1 MKTKS
6 NKKAVT
12 KKLVLSFVFV
22 SMLLLSLATV
32 CTNLIPSHSAP
43 TLICE
48 RPSSNDSIDIR
59 RKRG

>member
-6 NKKAVT
+6 NQKVST

-32 CTNLIPSHSAP
+32 CTNLIPSHSDP
-43 TLICE
+43 TLI
-48 RPSSNDSIDIR
+48 
-59 RKRG
+59 

>member
-6 NKKAVT
+6 NQKVST

-32 CTNLIPSHSAP
+32 CTSLIPSHAAP

-48 RPSSNDSIDIR
+48 RPSSNDNINIR
-59 RKRG
+59 SRRG

>member
-32 CTNLIPSHSAP
+32 CTSLIPSHAAP

-48 RPSSNDSIDIR
+48 RPSSNDNINIR
-59 RKRG
+59 SRRG